1 MKYWLYCNIESFWTI
16 SSHKFIVQSNGLS
29 VSTVTTASP
38 FHVLDVLTSSA
49 KLDAWWSETDK
60 YRKMKQR
67 STEKWNRDLCK
78 SNWNRIVQR
87 KETVKYEDVKYR
99 EMKQRSTE
107 KWNRAVQVNETEKYE
122 DMKQWSTG
130 KWNRE
135 V

>member
-78 SNWNRIVQR
+78 SNWNRIVR
-87 KETVKYEDVKYR
+87 RNETVKYR
-99 EMKQRSTE
+99 EMKQSSTGEWNRDVHGNEMKTSREMKQRSKGMKQRSTR
-107 KWNRAVQVNETEKYE
+107 N
-122 DMKQWSTG
+122 
-130 KWNRE
+130 
-135 V
+135 